1 MTFESPLYF
10 LFLLLL
16 IPFVAWHFLFRER
29 RQPSLLFSSTEFM
42 TDIPQ
47 TLRVRLRHV
56 PFFLRVIAFTAL
68 VVALARPQ
76 TNTSLSTKETEGI
89 DIMMAMDISTSMLT
103 PDLQPNRL
111 EAAKQV
117 AYEFINNLNN
127 FQDRN

>member
-10 LFLLLL
+10 LLLLLL

-103 PDLQPNRL
+103 PDL
-111 EAAKQV
+111 
-117 AYEFINNLNN
+117 
-127 FQDRN
+127 